1 MSFLGDTWSCFR
13 YMLRQMS
20 IVVLFVAS
28 AVVSAVLAWRLFQL
42 LTPLAG
48 ELMAIVLTVAVMTL
62 ATLMG
67 MALVLTALDR
77 Y

>member
-20 IVVLFVAS
+20 IVVLFVAA
-28 AVVSAVLAWRLFQL
+28 AVVSAGLAWSLFQL